1 MMKMKKDEKRRN
13 IKVKI
18 MATVMAGVLCL
29 AVMTSAVL
37 LYGTNTLTNT
47 LAQDLLLPL
56 TKISSKT
63 VEGNLHMLAD
73 RIFSVSD
80 NKTLSSS
87 ESTMEEKK
95 QVLTE
100 FSSGIEFVWLSLYTT
115 DGNFYCG
122 ADNSPQNISDTALF
136 QNMTETENLAIGD
149 TQYINGQLQIAI
161 GAPVKGTNGILY
173 YVVGSYK
180 YDVLNDVLSNLHIG
194 YGGYAVIVNQNGTI
208 VAHPDTIFVQNK
220 TTVSELYEQNSD
232 IITLFDRIYT
242 GETGI
247 QSMSLNGEKTLIS
260 YTPVRGTNWYMAL
273 FMPREE
279 IKAGEQRV
287 IMMNIMITILCI
299 AITAALATMIAGKIS
314 KALGNVKDR
323 IQKLAKGDITSP
335 VEVLNTKDEAE
346 DLSIALQET
355 VNDVSG
361 YIIELRQAL
370 TSLSKGDLQTE
381 VKGEFVG
388 DFIVLKES
396 TNHIIDFLNEMIGE
410 LQKSSN
416 TLSQAA
422 IGVSNEARNV
432 NSNSEQQSACVEKLK
447 EETNNISNSIGIVDK
462 NTKQAKELTNQVENK
477 LNEGVQQMASLLEAM
492 EEIRYNEEQISKI
505 TKFLEDI
512 AFQTNILALNAS
524 VEAARA
530 GAAGKGFAVVAEEVR
545 NLAGKSADF
554 SKRTTEIIQISG
566 IAIDK
571 GVKRAKATSVSMNDI
586 AEMSQKITNITDKL
600 FVSVE
605 KEKEALKNVEAAI
618 DSISVMAERNL
629 ITSKESANASEELSQ
644 QASTLKTMAEKFQTK
659 NEDKKEGE

>member
-1 MMKMKKDEKRRN
+1 MKMKKDEKRRN

-422 IGVSNEARNV
+422 MGVSNEARNV

-492 EEIRYNEEQISKI
+492 EEIRYNEEEISKI

-554 SKRTTEIIQISG
+554 SKRTTEIIQVSG

-586 AEMSQKITNITDKL
+586 AEMSQKITNSTDKL

-629 ITSKESANASEELSQ
+629 ITSKKSANASEELSQ
-644 QASTLKTMAEKFQTK
+644 QAITLKTMAEKFQTK

>member
-1 MMKMKKDEKRRN
+1 MKMKKDEKRRN

-87 ESTMEEKK
+87 ESTIEEKK

-180 YDVLNDVLSNLHIG
+180 YDVLKDVLSNFIIG
-194 YGGYAVIVNQNGTI
+194 YGRSAVIVNQNGTI

-247 QSMSLNGEKTLIS
+247 QSMSLNGEKT
-260 YTPVRGTNWYMAL
+260 
-273 FMPREE
+273 
-279 IKAGEQRV
+279 
-287 IMMNIMITILCI
+287 
-299 AITAALATMIAGKIS
+299 
-314 KALGNVKDR
+314 
-323 IQKLAKGDITSP
+323 
-335 VEVLNTKDEAE
+335 
-346 DLSIALQET
+346 
-355 VNDVSG
+355 
-361 YIIELRQAL
+361 
-370 TSLSKGDLQTE
+370 
-381 VKGEFVG
+381 
-388 DFIVLKES
+388 
-396 TNHIIDFLNEMIGE
+396 
-410 LQKSSN
+410 
-416 TLSQAA
+416 
-422 IGVSNEARNV
+422 
-432 NSNSEQQSACVEKLK
+432 
-447 EETNNISNSIGIVDK
+447 
-462 NTKQAKELTNQVENK
+462 
-477 LNEGVQQMASLLEAM
+477 
-492 EEIRYNEEQISKI
+492 
-505 TKFLEDI
+505 
-512 AFQTNILALNAS
+512 
-524 VEAARA
+524 
-530 GAAGKGFAVVAEEVR
+530 
-545 NLAGKSADF
+545 
-554 SKRTTEIIQISG
+554 
-566 IAIDK
+566 
-571 GVKRAKATSVSMNDI
+571 
-586 AEMSQKITNITDKL
+586 
-600 FVSVE
+600 
-605 KEKEALKNVEAAI
+605 
-618 DSISVMAERNL
+618 
-629 ITSKESANASEELSQ
+629 
-644 QASTLKTMAEKFQTK
+644 
-659 NEDKKEGE
+659 

>member
-1 MMKMKKDEKRRN
+1 MKMKKDEKRRN

-87 ESTMEEKK
+87 ESTIEEKK

-422 IGVSNEARNV
+422 MGVSNEARNV

-492 EEIRYNEEQISKI
+492 EEIRYNEEEISKI

-629 ITSKESANASEELSQ
+629 ITSKKSANASEELSQ
-644 QASTLKTMAEKFQTK
+644 QAITLKTMAEKFQTK

>member
-1 MMKMKKDEKRRN
+1 MKMKKDEKRRN

-87 ESTMEEKK
+87 ESTIEEKK

-629 ITSKESANASEELSQ
+629 ITSKKSANASEELSQ
-644 QASTLKTMAEKFQTK
+644 QAITLKTMAEKFQTK

>member
-1 MMKMKKDEKRRN
+1 MKMKKDEKRRN

-87 ESTMEEKK
+87 ESTIEEKK

-492 EEIRYNEEQISKI
+492 EEIRYNEEEISKI

-554 SKRTTEIIQISG
+554 SKRTTEIIQVSG

-571 GVKRAKATSVSMNDI
+571 GVKRAKETSVSMDDI

-600 FVSVE
+600 LVSVE

-618 DSISVMAERNL
+618 DSISVTAERNL
-629 ITSKESANASEELSQ
+629 ITSKKSANASEELSQ
-644 QASTLKTMAEKFQTK
+644 QAITLKTMAAKFQTK
-659 NEDKKEGE
+659 SQNKKEGE

>member
-1 MMKMKKDEKRRN
+1 MKMKKDEKRRN

-47 LAQDLLLPL
+47 LSQDLLLPL

-492 EEIRYNEEQISKI
+492 EEIRYNEEEISKI

-554 SKRTTEIIQISG
+554 SKRTTEIIQVSG

-629 ITSKESANASEELSQ
+629 ITSKKSANASEELSQ
-644 QASTLKTMAEKFQTK
+644 QAITLKTMAEKFQTK

>member
-1 MMKMKKDEKRRN
+1 MKMKKDEKRRN

-87 ESTMEEKK
+87 ESTIEEKK

-492 EEIRYNEEQISKI
+492 EEIRYNEEEISKI

-554 SKRTTEIIQISG
+554 SKRTTEIIQVSG

-629 ITSKESANASEELSQ
+629 ITSKKSANASEELSQ
-644 QASTLKTMAEKFQTK
+644 QAITLKTMAEKFQTK